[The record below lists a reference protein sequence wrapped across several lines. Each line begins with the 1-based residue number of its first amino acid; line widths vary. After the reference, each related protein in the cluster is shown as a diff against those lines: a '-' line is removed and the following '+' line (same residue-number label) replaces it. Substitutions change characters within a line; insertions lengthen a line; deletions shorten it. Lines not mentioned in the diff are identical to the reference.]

1 MMAVV
6 EAPAKNMRGGMERN
20 PKIVPT
26 GRGISLILSMV
37 LAAMAGGSAT
47 PGPGRYA
54 PVNGLRMYYE
64 IHGAVSSGQ
73 PPLVLLH
80 GGGST
85 IDTSFGKVLPAFA
98 KTRRVIA
105 FEQQGHGH
113 TADVDRPF
121 SFEQS
126 AEDTAALLKY
136 LHIDRAD
143 FFGYSNGG
151 NIALLMG
158 IRHPDM
164 VRKLIVES
172 AMFKRDGLVPGFWDS
187 MQHATLQSM
196 PGELRDAYLKVA
208 PYPEALPAFHD
219 KCRDRMLE
227 FKDWRPED
235 IQSIGAPTLVMIG
248 DADIIRPEH
257 AVEMFRLLP
266 HGQLAVLP
274 GTDHMTIVKRAG
286 WQVSMIEAFL
296 DAPMPATR

>member
-1 MMAVV
+1 VKPICLTAVLLT
-6 EAPAKNMRGGMERN
+6 ALGG
-20 PKIVPT
+20 
-26 GRGISLILSMV
+26 
-37 LAAMAGGSAT
+37 AAGAGE
-47 PGPGRYA
+47 PGRYA
-54 PVNGLRMYYE
+54 PVNGLRIYYE
-64 IHGAVSSGQ
+64 IHGVANDKT

-85 IDTSFGKVLPAFA
+85 IETSFGKVLPSLA
-98 KTRRVIA
+98 KTRGVIA

-121 SFEQS
+121 AFEQS

-136 LHIDRAD
+136 LKIERAD

-172 AMFKRDGLVPGFWDS
+172 AMFKRDGLVPGFWES
-187 MQHATLQSM
+187 MQHATLDGM
-196 PGELRDAYLKVA
+196 PKELKDAYLKVA
-208 PYPEALPAFHD
+208 PHPEALPTFHD
-219 KCRDRMLE
+219 KCRDRMLA
-227 FKDWRPED
+227 FKDWPEED
-235 IQSIGAPTLVMIG
+235 IRSIGAPTLVMIG

-274 GTDHMTIVKRAG
+274 GTNHMSIVKRAN
-286 WQVSMIEAFL
+286 WQVSMIEEFL
-296 DAPMPATR
+296 GAPMPVDR

>member
-26 GRGISLILSMV
+26 GRGISLILAMV
-37 LAAMAGGSAT
+37 LAATAGGSLA

-54 PVNGLRMYYE
+54 PVNG
-64 IHGAVSSGQ
+64 
-73 PPLVLLH
+73 
-80 GGGST
+80 
-85 IDTSFGKVLPAFA
+85 
-98 KTRRVIA
+98 
-105 FEQQGHGH
+105 
-113 TADVDRPF
+113 RPF

-136 LHIDRAD
+136 LHVDRAD

-164 VRKLIVES
+164 VCKLIVES
-172 AMFKRDGLVPGFWDS
+172 PMFKRDGLVPGFWDS

-208 PYPEALPAFHD
+208 PHPEALPAFHD